1 MDAELP
7 LGLLLSLLAL
17 LIIFSGFFSGS
28 ETGMMSINRYRLN
41 HKAKQGDRAARRISK
56 LLKRPDRLLGVIL
69 IGNNF
74 VNNLAAALAT
84 VIAIHFLGESLGPF
98 VATLILT
105 ITVLIFAE
113 VTPKT
118 LAALHPERFANPAS
132 FALAPLLKL
141 LYPLVW
147 LVNLVSNFLLKLLG
161 VRPDQHRQ
169 DNLTSEELRSVVNEA
184 GNLIPSR
191 HQAML
196 LSIMDLEKITV
207 DDIMIPRQEVVGL
220 DLEQDMDCLLKQL
233 RHCQHTRLPVYKN
246 DINNVVGILHLRGA
260 LRLISAPEP
269 TKGMLVQETREP
281 YFIPESTPLQT
292 QLLNF
297 QKEKRRIGI
306 VVDEYG
312 DVQGLVTL
320 EDILEEIV
328 GEFTTDVPNNQDDIQ
343 PQQDGS
349 WLIDASAT
357 VREVNKQLDWE
368 LPTHGPKTLNGLI
381 LEYLESIPDGNI
393 CVSFGPYRIE
403 TLEVKENLI
412 KAVRCWEIT
421 APRRRLPRPR
431 KKWGATD

>member
-1 MDAELP
+1 MNTELP
-7 LGLLLSLLAL
+7 LGLLLGLLAL
-17 LIIFSGFFSGS
+17 LIALSAFFSGS

-41 HKAKQGDRAARRISK
+41 HKAKQGDKSALRITQ
-56 LLKRPDRLLGVIL
+56 LLQRPDRLLGVIL

-74 VNNLAAALAT
+74 VNNFAAAIAT
-84 VIAIHFLGESLGPF
+84 VIAIHFLGESLGPL
-98 VATLILT
+98 VATTLLT
-105 ITVLIFAE
+105 ITVLIFSE

-118 LAALHPERFANPAS
+118 LAALHPEKFARPAS
-132 FALAPLLKL
+132 FALHPLLKL

-147 LVNLVSNFLLKLLG
+147 LVNLFSNFLLRLMG
-161 VRPDQHRQ
+161 VRPDERKQ
-169 DNLTSEELRSVVNEA
+169 DSLTSEELRSVVNEA

-196 LSIMDLEKITV
+196 LSILDLENITV

-220 DLEQDMDCLLKQL
+220 DLEQDMDTLLKQL
-233 RHCQHTRLPVYKN
+233 RHSQHTRLPVYKN
-246 DINNVVGILHLRGA
+246 DINNVVGILHLRGG
-260 LRLISAPEP
+260 LRLLAASEP

-328 GEFTTDVPNNQDDIQ
+328 GEFTTDVPNHQDDIQ

-357 VREVNKQLDWE
+357 VREVNKQLEWE

-381 LEYLESIPDGNI
+381 LEYLESIPDGNT
-393 CVSFGPYRIE
+393 CVTFGSYRIE

-412 KAVRCWEIT
+412 KAVRCWEVS
-421 APRRRLPRPR
+421 PKKR
-431 KKWGATD
+431 KGKKKKAGGS

>member
-1 MDAELP
+1 MNAELP
-7 LGLLLSLLAL
+7 LGLLLGMLAL
-17 LIIFSGFFSGS
+17 LVACSAFFSGS
-28 ETGMMSINRYRLN
+28 ETGMMSINRYRLS
-41 HKAKQGDRAARRISK
+41 HKAKQGDKAAIRISN

-74 VNNLAAALAT
+74 VNNFAAAIAT
-84 VIAIHFLGESLGPF
+84 VIAIHFLGESLGPVVSTF
-98 VATLILT
+98 VLT
-105 ITVLIFAE
+105 IVVLIFAE

-118 LAALHPERFANPAS
+118 LAALHPEQFAKPAS
-132 FALAPLLKL
+132 FALTPLLKL

-147 LVNLVSNFLLKLLG
+147 LVNLFSNFILRLLG
-161 VRPDQHRQ
+161 ARPDEHKQ
-169 DNLTSEELRSVVNEA
+169 DNLTSEELRTVVNEA

-196 LSIMDLEKITV
+196 LSILDMEKITV
-207 DDIMIPRQEVVGL
+207 DDIMIPRQEVTGI
-220 DLEQDMDCLLKQL
+220 DLEQDMDTILELL
-233 RHCQHTRLPVYKN
+233 RHSQHTRIPVYKG
-246 DINNVVGILHLRGA
+246 DINNVIGILHLRGA
-260 LRLISAPEP
+260 LRLIASDNPS
-269 TKGMLVQETREP
+269 KGMLIQETREP

-328 GEFTTDVPNNQDDIQ
+328 GEFTTDTPQHQEDIQ

-357 VREVNKQLDWE
+357 IREINKQLEWE

-393 CVSFGPYRIE
+393 CVAFDDYRIE

-412 KAVRCWEIT
+412 KAVRCWEDKSKK
-421 APRRRLPRPR
+421 R
-431 KKWGATD
+431 KKLLRRKAG

>member
-1 MDAELP
+1 MNAELP
-7 LGLLLSLLAL
+7 LGLLLGLLAL
-17 LIIFSGFFSGS
+17 LVACSAFFSGS
-28 ETGMMSINRYRLN
+28 ETGMMSINRYRLS
-41 HKAKQGDRAARRISK
+41 HKAKQGDKVSIRISR

-105 ITVLIFAE
+105 IVVLIFAE

-118 LAALHPERFANPAS
+118 LAALHPEQFARPAS
-132 FALAPLLKL
+132 YALSPLLKI

-147 LVNLVSNFLLKLLG
+147 LVNLISNFLLRLMG
-161 VRPDQHRQ
+161 ARPDEGRA
-169 DNLTSEELRSVVNEA
+169 DSLTSEELRTVVNEA

-196 LSIMDLEKITV
+196 LSILDLEKITV
-207 DDIMIPRQEVVGL
+207 DDIMIPRQEVVGI
-220 DLEQDMDCLLKQL
+220 DLEQDLDKILVQL
-233 RHCQHTRLPVYKN
+233 RYSQHTRIPVYKG
-246 DINNVVGILHLRGA
+246 DMNNVVGILHLRGA
-260 LRLISAPEP
+260 LRLMAAPNP
-269 TKGMLVQETREP
+269 SKGMLVQETREP

-328 GEFTTDVPNNQDDIQ
+328 GEFTTDVPQQQEDIQ

-357 VREVNKQLDWE
+357 LREVNKQLQWE

-381 LEYLESIPDGNI
+381 LEHLESIPDGNV
-393 CVSFGPYRIE
+393 CLRFGPYIIE

-412 KAVRCWEIT
+412 KAVRCWAVT
-421 APRRRLPRPR
+421 PSKKKRLGRF
-431 KKWGATD
+431 

>member
-1 MDAELP
+1 MDTELP

-17 LIIFSGFFSGS
+17 LIAFSGFFSGS
-28 ETGMMSINRYRLN
+28 ETGMMSINRYRLS
-41 HKAKQGDRAARRISK
+41 HRAKQGDRAALRISS

-74 VNNLAAALAT
+74 VNNFAAAIAT
-84 VIAIHFLGESLGPF
+84 VIAIHYLGESLGPVVSTF
-98 VATLILT
+98 VLT
-105 ITVLIFAE
+105 IVVLIFAE

-118 LAALHPERFANPAS
+118 LAALHPEKFARPAS
-132 FALAPLLKL
+132 YALYPLLKL

-147 LVNLVSNFLLKLLG
+147 LVNLFSNFLLRLLG
-161 VRPDQHRQ
+161 VRPDEHKQ
-169 DNLTSEELRSVVNEA
+169 DNLTSEELRTVVNEA
-184 GNLIPSR
+184 GSLIPSR

-196 LSIMDLEKITV
+196 LSILDLEKITV
-207 DDIMIPRQEVVGL
+207 DDIMIPRQEVSGI
-220 DLEQDMDCLLKQL
+220 DLEQDMEQILQQLK
-233 RHCQHTRLPVYKN
+233 HSQHTRIPVYKG
-246 DINNVVGILHLRGA
+246 DINNVIGILHLRGA
-260 LRLISAPEP
+260 LRLIASPNP
-269 TKGMLVQETREP
+269 TKGMLIQETREP

-328 GEFTTDVPNNQDDIQ
+328 GEFTTDVPQHQEDIQ

-357 VREVNKQLDWE
+357 IREINKQLDWE
-368 LPTHGPKTLNGLI
+368 LPTHGPKTLNGLV

-393 CVSFGPYRIE
+393 CVAFDHYRIE

-412 KAVRCWEIT
+412 KAVRCWEEKT
-421 APRRRLPRPR
+421 DQKRRKPRRRT
-431 KKWGATD
+431 AD

>member
-7 LGLLLSLLAL
+7 LGLLFTFLAL
-17 LIIFSGFFSGS
+17 LIAFSGFFSGS

-41 HKAKQGDRAARRISK
+41 HRARQGDRTAQRISA

-74 VNNLAAALAT
+74 VNNFAAAIST
-84 VIAIHFLGESLGPF
+84 VIAIHFLGESLGPL
-98 VATLILT
+98 VATAILT
-105 ITVLIFAE
+105 IVILIFSE

-118 LAALHPERFANPAS
+118 LAALHPERFARPAS
-132 FALAPLLKL
+132 YALHPLLKL

-147 LVNLVSNFLLKLLG
+147 LVNLVSNFLLRRLG
-161 VRPDQHRQ
+161 VRPDQHRP
-169 DNLTSEELRSVVNEA
+169 DHLTSEELRSVVNEA
-184 GNLIPSR
+184 GSLIPSR

-196 LSIMDLEKITV
+196 LSILDLEKITV

-220 DLEQDMDCLLKQL
+220 DLELEMDELLKQL
-233 RHCQHTRLPVYKN
+233 RHCQHTRLPVYKG
-246 DINNVVGILHLRGA
+246 DLNNVVGILHLRGA
-260 LRLISAPEP
+260 LRLIAAEQP
-269 TKGMLVQETREP
+269 TKGMLIQETREP

-297 QKEKRRIGI
+297 QKSKRRIGI

-328 GEFTTDVPNNQDDIQ
+328 GEFTTDVPQTQEDIQ
-343 PQQDGS
+343 PQQDGT

-357 VREVNKQLDWE
+357 LREVNKQLNWD

-381 LEYLESIPDGNI
+381 LEHLELIPDGNV
-393 CVSFGPYRIE
+393 CVAFENYRIE

-412 KAVRCWEIT
+412 RAVRCWEVSSKK
-421 APRRRLPRPR
+421 RRRTSRSHP
-431 KKWGATD
+431 